1 MSQPAVSVTQLTKVF
16 PVTKHLRLRRKGEK
30 RFVVAVDNLNL
41 NVREGEVYGL
51 IGPNGSG
58 KSTTVNLICGIFAP
72 TAGSIKLDGIDLRSL
87 RPDQRVDAGV
97 ARTFQNI
104 RLFGDLTVW
113 QNLWVAWRDDE
124 SEQGGRFSSWF
135 GTSGSRRKR
144 IQSILEFSN
153 LGQRANDLAAN
164 LSFGEQR
171 RLELA
176 RAYAA
181 KPKLILLD
189 EPAAG
194 MNAEELQDLRDRIL
208 FLKENGVT
216 VLLVEHVMEL
226 VMSVTDRITV
236 LNFGREI
243 AHGLPEEIQQNQVVQ
258 EAYFGSSENAG

>member
-1 MSQPAVSVTQLTKVF
+1 MLKVTNLAKHFGGVKAVDGINFEVQ
-16 PVTKHLRLRRKGEK
+16 KGEV
-30 RFVVAVDNLNL
+30 F
-41 NVREGEVYGL
+41 GL

-58 KSTTVNLICGIFAP
+58 KSTTVNLVCGVFGP
-72 TAGSIKLDGIDLRSL
+72 THGSIELDGVNFSGM
-87 RPDQRVDAGV
+87 RPDQRVSAGV

-113 QNLWVAWRDDE
+113 QNLWVSWRDAE
-124 SEQGGRFSSWF
+124 GEPSGSFSNWF
-135 GTSGSRRKR
+135 GTSGDRRQK
-144 IQSILEFSN
+144 IQEILEFSN
-153 LGQRANDLAAN
+153 LGHRASDLASN

-194 MNAEELQDLRDRIL
+194 MNSEEVQDLRHRIQ
-208 FLKENGVT
+208 FLKESGVT

-226 VMSVTDRITV
+226 VMSVTDRIMV
-236 LNFGREI
+236 LNFGKEI
-243 AHGLPEEIQQNQVVQ
+243 AFGLPEEIQNNKAVQ
-258 EAYFGSSENAG
+258 EAYFGAPENAG